1 MRGTTPAYLI
11 GKLVYDC
18 ALGRNGIVIDGPNTE
33 IGDGSYYAAGEI
45 LKWDW
50 RVLYENGE
58 LMGADTSDLQEVIS

>member
-33 IGDGSYYAAGEI
+33 IGDGSYYAAGES
-45 LKWDW
+45 L
-50 RVLYENGE
+50 NGIGE
-58 LMGADTSDLQEVIS
+58 YSMTMGN